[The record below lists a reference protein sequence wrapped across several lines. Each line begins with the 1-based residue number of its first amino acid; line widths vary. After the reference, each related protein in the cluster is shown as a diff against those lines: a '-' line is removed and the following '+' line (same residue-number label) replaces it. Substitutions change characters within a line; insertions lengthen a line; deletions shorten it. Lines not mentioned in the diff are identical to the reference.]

1 MIHLTCGAEAEGAE
15 VARSAGHDGRVVL
28 ATAERPHSSVPAQH
42 APSAAASAA
51 ASTTAGAATGAAAG
65 AIAGGGGLKGRR
77 WWPGAGHVLAVL
89 DAA

>member
-42 APSAAASAA
+42 APSAASSAA
-51 ASTTAGAATGAAAG
+51 ASATAGAGG
-65 AIAGGGGLKGRR
+65 GGGGLKGRR

>member
-1 MIHLTCGAEAEGAE
+1 MIGLTCGAEAEGAE

-51 ASTTAGAATGAAAG
+51 ASTTAGAATGAGAG
-65 AIAGGGGLKGRR
+65 AGGGLKGRR

>member
-1 MIHLTCGAEAEGAE
+1 MIRLTCGAEAEGAE

-28 ATAERPHSSVPAQH
+28 ATAECPHSSVPAQH
-42 APSAAASAA
+42 APSAASSAA
-51 ASTTAGAATGAAAG
+51 ASTTAGAATGG
-65 AIAGGGGLKGRR
+65 GGGGGGGLKGRR